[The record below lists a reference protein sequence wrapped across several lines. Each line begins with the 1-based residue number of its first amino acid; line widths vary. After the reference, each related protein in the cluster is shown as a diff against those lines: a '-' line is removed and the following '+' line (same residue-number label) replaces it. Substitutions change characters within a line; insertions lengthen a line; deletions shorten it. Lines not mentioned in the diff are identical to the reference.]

1 MTLPLLSKE
10 RFCHHSNWM
19 WLHYKREGMTLLPD
33 SGGSG
38 RLLYKLS
45 LTEQISLNNSELNTC
60 LWSDCGAVSFGG
72 CDAGRTK
79 TRHIHVHNED
89 AFSGRNHG
97 RKQYPLTELR
107 WQLHKALFDRMIYAG
122 CDDLPLNAFTPATV
136 QMGDRPNSREPSK
149 VRAISDATHGNFHLH
164 LLQQIPTSK
173 VLYISICSRRRV
185 SRRKW
190 MQFPE
195 YMLPFTVQR
204 LQKVSIKSW
213 NYSLSRQSCKLLF
226 TYLIL

>member
-1 MTLPLLSKE
+1 M
-10 RFCHHSNWM
+10 
-19 WLHYKREGMTLLPD
+19 LLPD

-45 LTEQISLNNSELNTC
+45 LTEQISLNNSELNAC
-60 LWSDCGAVSFGG
+60 LWSDCGATSFGG

-79 TRHIHVHNED
+79 TTGTASITRRHD
-89 AFSGRNHG
+89 AFSGRNQG

-107 WQLHKALFDRMIYAG
+107 WQPHKALLDRRIYAG
-122 CDDLPLNAFTPATV
+122 RDDPPLNASTPATV
-136 QMGDRPNSREPSK
+136 QLGDRPSSKTPSK
-149 VRAISDATHGNFHLH
+149 VRTISDATHGNFHLH

-204 LQKVSIKSW
+204 VQEVSIKSW

>member
-1 MTLPLLSKE
+1 MITLQA
-10 RFCHHSNWM
+10 
-19 WLHYKREGMTLLPD
+19 
-33 SGGSG
+33 GGNDASSRQWRIRALALQIVADWTNFPEQQRAK
-38 RLLYKLS
+38 RLLLIR
-45 LTEQISLNNSELNTC
+45 LRRHVVWR
-60 LWSDCGAVSFGG
+60 LWCWTHQNDRNG
-72 CDAGRTK
+72 
-79 TRHIHVHNED
+79 VHNED
-89 AFSGRNHG
+89 AFSGRNQG

-107 WQLHKALFDRMIYAG
+107 WQPHKALLDRRIYAG
-122 CDDLPLNAFTPATV
+122 RDDPPLNAFTPATV
-136 QMGDRPNSREPSK
+136 QLGDRPSSKTPSK
-149 VRAISDATHGNFHLH
+149 VRTISDATHGNFHLH

-204 LQKVSIKSW
+204 VQEVSIKSW